1 MKAKFDP
8 HGLLLSKCS
17 NTMFGDVMAK
27 SHDVSTLWPCSALK
41 DLYGCKEDIH
51 YAPDHNAFVGQEVFT
66 QPQMPAMM

>member
-1 MKAKFDP
+1 
-8 HGLLLSKCS
+8 
-17 NTMFGDVMAK
+17 MAK